1 MIGKSPQFHNPLS
14 FALPPRLRHETCD
27 AHVPPLQP
35 AHMIRFPATRAE
47 VVALPNRLHLILDPD
62 DSFPVVSVHAW
73 VANGSIHEGR
83 HLGAG
88 VSHFLEHMVF
98 KGTRDYD
105 SAALSRTVQEA
116 GGQWNAYTTFDHT
129 LYHIDGPSDSLGVF
143 LKALSGMV
151 FFPTLPEDEFER
163 ERDVI
168 RREIDMGLD
177 DPHSTAARLLFE
189 TAWTRDPRRH
199 PVIGHRNRFD
209 ALTHADLA
217 GFHAERYTPANVHF
231 VVSGRFDP
239 ANVRESLEKLTSDA
253 ADPAAPEPNA
263 PADPPQC
270 APRRGHATFRV
281 PTSRVFLAW
290 QTPAL
295 DHPDAPALDLVAGI
309 LGSGRSARLYRR
321 LREERELAVEIG
333 AWNWAAADRPG
344 LFAVQAECAPERRD
358 DLVEAALAEVA
369 ALARDPDPDE
379 LDKIRRLALA
389 DNLRGLATASG
400 RASALGANWLTT
412 RDLDFTRRRFEAL
425 ERITVEDI
433 RRTAASL
440 SESRLTTAILDPA
453 EAPTAAA
460 ASSRRKSAAARASRD
475 PEVVTLENGL
485 TLVRVPDDRL
495 PLASVQLAARA
506 GMPAESPATSGIG
519 QLFAAMLPHGT
530 AMRSGEEIAATLEA
544 RGARLGARSGLNTLM
559 ASCSGLSADLPL
571 LLEILA
577 ELAADPAFPAENLDR
592 ERTSQ
597 LASLAEQLDD
607 PLTVALLQA
616 RAGLF
621 SGAGYGLDP
630 TGTEKSLASL
640 DRPALLAHHRAHFGA
655 GNLVAALVGDLR
667 EHDLDSLVAETLA
680 TLPAGAAWTPP
691 ASKIA
696 APAAATHHLPK
707 RQAAIAL
714 AFATGP
720 ATDPD
725 HAALELL
732 AHHCADMA
740 GPLFT
745 RIREELGLAYHV
757 SASRTPGFDAS
768 SFTFFLATA
777 PEQAETAEAALREEI
792 AKIAAS
798 GLDPAA
804 LERTCNS
811 TLAGLALSL
820 QQPSILAMRIAADT
834 LIGLGPRHPLELPAL
849 LRNVTPADTRAAAEH
864 WLASEPVAAR
874 VLPER

>member
-1 MIGKSPQFHNPLS
+1 
-14 FALPPRLRHETCD
+14 
-27 AHVPPLQP
+27 
-35 AHMIRFPATRAE
+35 MIRFPATRATAE
-47 VVALPNRLHLILDPD
+47 ELPNRLHLILDPD

-98 KGTRDYD
+98 KGTRDWD
-105 SAALSRTVQEA
+105 SGGLSRAVQEA

-151 FFPTLPEDEFER
+151 FFPTLPEEEFER

-209 ALTHADLA
+209 ALSHADLSA
-217 GFHAERYTPANVHF
+217 FHAERYTPSNVHF

-239 ANVRESLEKLTSDA
+239 DTLRESLGKLTADA

-281 PTSRVFLAW
+281 PTTRLFLAW

-295 DHPDAPALDLVAGI
+295 DHPDAPALDLLAGI

-344 LFAVQAECAPERRD
+344 LFAVQAECAPDRRD
-358 DLVEAALAEVA
+358 DLIEAILAEVS
-369 ALARDPDPDE
+369 ALASDPDPAE
-379 LDKIRRLALA
+379 LDKVRRLALS
-389 DNLRGLATASG
+389 DNLRTLATASG
-400 RASALGANWLTT
+400 RASALGANWLNT

-425 ERITVEDI
+425 ERIGTDDI
-433 RRTAASL
+433 RRLAASL
-440 SESRLTTAILDPA
+440 VERRLTTAVLDPEKATPASA
-453 EAPTAAA
+453 EKTA
-460 ASSRRKSAAARASRD
+460 RKSAAGPASRD

-506 GMPAESPATSGIG
+506 GLPAESPATSGIG
-519 QLFAAMLPHGT
+519 QLFAAMLPHGS

-544 RGARLGARSGLNTLM
+544 RGARLGARSGFNTLM
-559 ASCSGLSADLPL
+559 ASCSGLAADLPL
-571 LLEILA
+571 LLETLA
-577 ELAADPAFPAENLDR
+577 ELAAAPAFPEENLER

-597 LASLAEQLDD
+597 LAALEESLDD
-607 PLTVALLQA
+607 PLTVALLAA
-616 RAGLF
+616 RAALF

-630 TGTEKSLASL
+630 TGTPESLAAL
-640 DRPALLAHHRAHFGA
+640 DRDALLAHHQTHFGA

-667 EHDLDSLVAETLA
+667 EHDIDSLVARTLA
-680 TLPAGAAWTPP
+680 TLPEGTDWAPP
-691 ASKIA
+691 ASEI
-696 APAAATHHLPK
+696 APASAVARRLPK
-707 RQAAIAL
+707 RQAAIAMSY
-714 AFATGP
+714 ATGP

-725 HAALELL
+725 HAALDLL

-757 SASRTPGFDAS
+757 SASRLAGADAS
-768 SFTFFLATA
+768 SFTFFLATS
-777 PEQAETAEAALREEI
+777 PEQAETAESALREEI

-798 GLDPAA
+798 GLDAAA
-804 LERTCNS
+804 LERTRNA

-820 QQPSILAMRIAADT
+820 QQPSVLAMRIAADT
-834 LIGLGPRHPLELPAL
+834 LIGLGPRHPLELPGI
-849 LRNVTPADTRAAAEH
+849 LRSVTPADTRAAAER
-864 WLASEPVAAR
+864 WLSAEPSVAK
-874 VLPER
+874 VTP